1 MHVLRFGLLCGLL
14 LGMADAALARK
25 IFISNVAGDDRADG
39 SLPQS
44 TVNGGPVRSIGRAL
58 QLARPGDFLEVANT
72 GIPYR
77 ESVSLSTRDH
87 SGTTVRPFTIQ
98 GNGAVLDGSQ
108 PVPVGGWESV
118 RGSVYR
124 FHPPKGGRHELFFG
138 DGRPVPRVP
147 VDRAS
152 GKLPQLAPEQWFS
165 HDGYIYF
172 QMATGKIPHDYK
184 EGKTLYYAAL
194 PVGITLYNVH
204 DVRIVDLAIQGF
216 RRDGVNA
223 HDGNRAI
230 RLGGLIMRGNGRAGL
245 AVGGSSQVEADGCLA
260 GNNGTAQVIL
270 EGHGTLSLKQ
280 TELLENPAPK
290 ISRNGADTRLFV
302 DGELQPAGTGA
313 PSTTPQ
319 PTTINADPAA
329 TPLNAQP

>member
-1 MHVLRFGLLCGLL
+1 MQFRRLMFACAML
-14 LGMADAALARK
+14 LGLAEAALARQ
-25 IFISNVAGDDRADG
+25 IFISNTAGDDRADG
-39 SLPQS
+39 LLPQS

-58 QLARPGDFLEVANT
+58 QLARPGDFLIVANT

-77 ESVSLSTRDH
+77 ESISLSTRDH

-108 PVPVGGWESV
+108 PVPVGAWESF
-118 RGSVYR
+118 RGSLYR
-124 FHPPKGGRHELFFG
+124 FRPPKGGRHELFFS
-138 DGRPVPRVP
+138 DGSPVPQVR
-147 VDRAS
+147 VDRAA
-152 GKLPQLAPEQWFS
+152 GKLPTLAAEQWCS

-172 QMATGKIPHDYK
+172 QLPPGKIPHDYK
-184 EGKTLYYAAL
+184 NAKALYYAAL

-223 HDGNRAI
+223 HDGNRGV
-230 RLGGLIMRGNGRAGL
+230 RLGGLILRGNGRVGL

-260 GNNGTAQVIL
+260 GNNGTAQVIV

-290 ISRNGADTRLFV
+290 IVRNGPDTRLFI
-302 DGELQPAGTGA
+302 DGQLLSAGAEASSTAQPA
-313 PSTTPQ
+313 
-319 PTTINADPAA
+319 TINADPAA
-329 TPLNAQP
+329 APLNQQP

>member
-1 MHVLRFGLLCGLL
+1 MHFRRLMLACALL
-14 LGMADAALARK
+14 LGLPEAALARQ
-25 IFISNVAGDDRADG
+25 IFISNTAGDDRADG
-39 SLPQS
+39 LLPQS

-58 QLARPGDFLEVANT
+58 QLARPGDFLVVANT

-77 ESVSLSTRDH
+77 ESLSLSTRDH

-108 PVPVGGWESV
+108 PVPVGAWEAF
-118 RGSVYR
+118 RGTIYR
-124 FHPPKGGRHELFFG
+124 FRPPKGGRHELFFS
-138 DGRPVPRVP
+138 DGTPVPQVR
-147 VDRAS
+147 VDRTA
-152 GKLPQLAPEQWFS
+152 GKLPTLAAEQWCS

-172 QMATGKIPHDYK
+172 QLPQGKIPHDYK
-184 EGKTLYYAAL
+184 GTRALYYAAL

-223 HDGNRAI
+223 HDGTRGI
-230 RLGGLIMRGNGRAGL
+230 RLGGLILRGNGRAGL
-245 AVGGSSQVEADGCLA
+245 AVSGSSQVEADGCLA
-260 GNNGTAQVIL
+260 GNNGTAQVIV

-290 ISRNGADTRLFV
+290 IVRTGADTRLFV
-302 DGELQPAGTGA
+302 DGEMKVVGTA
-313 PSTTPQ
+313 VPKPTQ

-329 TPLNAQP
+329 TPLSREP